1 MPVEEFLTHLIEE
14 GADLLFVAERVIARE
29 HIVEHVELM
38 RLTLRLAGRV
48 DGIEGVLLQIHGIEQ
63 LALLVEDVILGRG
76 ALFADDLHHLIDL
89 AAAAEDAAGLLH
101 TRHVHHAL
109 IL

>member
-48 DGIEGVLLQIHGIEQ
+48 DGIEGVLLQIHRIQQ
-63 LALLVEDVILGRG
+63 LALLVYDIVLGG
-76 ALFADDLHHLIDL
+76 GTLGHLIVRYVRD
-89 AAAAEDAAGLLH
+89 
-101 TRHVHHAL
+101 R
-109 IL
+109 IK